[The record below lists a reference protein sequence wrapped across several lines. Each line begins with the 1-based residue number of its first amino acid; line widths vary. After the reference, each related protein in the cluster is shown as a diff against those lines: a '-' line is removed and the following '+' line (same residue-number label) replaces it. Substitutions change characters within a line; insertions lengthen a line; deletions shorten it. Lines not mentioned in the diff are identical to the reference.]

1 MTQDFDEQ
9 FCPGISFG
17 LSLLLSS
24 WALQTFCSIFFTG
37 ITRDANE
44 LDMHETTGFAAKKR
58 SFGSI
63 KLLLQNELDGD
74 CVFDV
79 VFFLK
84 RRCGGPLVRLCYFS
98 NIRLF
103 IHQVFKNTNVKVCC
117 CVKTLKNKVG
127 AKKKFERHLLVL
139 VLCFRVFLSYV

>member
-1 MTQDFDEQ
+1 MN
-9 FCPGISFG
+9 SF
-17 LSLLLSS
+17 
-24 WALQTFCSIFFTG
+24 ALGSHLALACFYRAGPCKHFVLFFFTG

-44 LDMHETTGFAAKKR
+44 LDMHETMGFAAKKR

-98 NIRLF
+98 NIRRF

-127 AKKKFERHLLVL
+127 AKNKFERHLLVL